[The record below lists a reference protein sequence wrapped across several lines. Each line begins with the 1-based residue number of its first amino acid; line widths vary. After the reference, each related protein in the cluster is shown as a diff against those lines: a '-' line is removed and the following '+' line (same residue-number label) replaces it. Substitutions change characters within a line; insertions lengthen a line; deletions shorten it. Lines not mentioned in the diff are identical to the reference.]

1 MYVKNRMTKHPI
13 CIDVNS
19 KISDVVDIMSE
30 KELHRIPVV
39 SGKKLVGLVTEGMI
53 SKKGA
58 SKATSL
64 SIYELNLSLIHIS
77 EPTRP

>member
-30 KELHRIPVV
+30 KELHRIPVI
-39 SGKKLVGLVTEGMI
+39 SGKKLVGLVTEGHDLQ
-53 SKKGA
+53 KGCQQG
-58 SKATSL
+58 
-64 SIYELNLSLIHIS
+64 NQS
-77 EPTRP
+77 EYL

>member
-30 KELHRIPVV
+30 KELHRIPVI
-39 SGKKLVGLVTEGMI
+39 SGKRLVGLEGMI

-58 SKATSL
+58 SKATV
-64 SIYELNLSLIHIS
+64 
-77 EPTRP
+77 